1 VCDSVHFAIG
11 VEPTWGELKRVL
23 VLVLVLGQ
31 DLDLKEMK
39 KFMTNS
45 GGCLVLLLLLLGW
58 RQADRQAG
66 DTLQFWFRWGYA
78 AFEKTREGI
87 FPGSMLSAAG

>member
-1 VCDSVHFAIG
+1 MPSLSSSEIAYICVYVCVCDSVHFENG
-11 VEPTWGELKRVL
+11 VELTWGELKIVL

-31 DLDLKEMK
+31 DIDLKEMK

-66 DTLQFWFRWGYA
+66 RQHPAILV
-78 AFEKTREGI
+78 
-87 FPGSMLSAAG
+87 